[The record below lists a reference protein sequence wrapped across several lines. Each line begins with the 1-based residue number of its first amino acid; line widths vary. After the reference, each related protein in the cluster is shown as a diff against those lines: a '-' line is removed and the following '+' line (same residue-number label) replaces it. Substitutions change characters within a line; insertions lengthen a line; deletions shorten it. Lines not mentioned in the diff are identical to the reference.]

1 MARDALR
8 ELSAVLDEAMKASTR
23 LSWAWEYAFGAEEAA
38 RTAPPIFLTAV
49 ERKAAE
55 LVRAAEAQYLHGRAY
70 GARRRRTRAHV
81 PRYDDPTI
89 G

>member
-1 MARDALR
+1 M
-8 ELSAVLDEAMKASTR
+8 
-23 LSWAWEYAFGAEEAA
+23 SWAWEYAFGAEEAA
-38 RTAPPIFLTAV
+38 RTAPPMFLTAV
-49 ERKAAE
+49 EHKAAE

-70 GARRRRTRAHV
+70 GARRRRTRVHV